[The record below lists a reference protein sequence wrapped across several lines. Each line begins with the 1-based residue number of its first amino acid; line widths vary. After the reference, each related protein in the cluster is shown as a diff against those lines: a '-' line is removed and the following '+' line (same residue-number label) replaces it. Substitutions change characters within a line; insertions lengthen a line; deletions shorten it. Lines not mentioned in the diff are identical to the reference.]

1 MATKTKKSNQN
12 HKNDNTVTKVIM
24 VTPKGK
30 KPTRTYDQNIKNFGT
45 LGKEIRISPKAN
57 ISVNA
62 PGFATKF
69 YVETVSVL
77 IGIGKDH
84 TADLIMT
91 KDAWE
96 ALKKG
101 APIDITTTKEFKE
114 KFL

>member
-1 MATKTKKSNQN
+1 MAVKS
-12 HKNDNTVTKVIM
+12 KNKPVIAKDDTVTKVIM

-30 KPTRTYDQNIKNFGT
+30 KATRTYDYIIKNFGT
-45 LGKEIRISPKAN
+45 LGKEIKISPKAN
-57 ISVNA
+57 ITVNSAGYKMEFFVESVN
-62 PGFATKF
+62 
-69 YVETVSVL
+69 VL

-84 TADLIMT
+84 SADLIMS

-101 APIDITTTKEFKE
+101 ASISITTTKEFKE

>member
-1 MATKTKKSNQN
+1 MALKQ
-12 HKNDNTVTKVIM
+12 KNKAESIKDGEVTKVIM

-30 KPTRTYDQNIKNFGT
+30 KATRNYDYTIKNFGT
-45 LGKEIRISPKAN
+45 LGKEIKISPKAN
-57 ISVNA
+57 ITVNS
-62 PGFATKF
+62 PGYKTEFF
-69 YVETVSVL
+69 VETVGVL

-91 KDAWE
+91 KEAWM

-101 APIDITTTKEFKE
+101 AKIDITTTKEFKE